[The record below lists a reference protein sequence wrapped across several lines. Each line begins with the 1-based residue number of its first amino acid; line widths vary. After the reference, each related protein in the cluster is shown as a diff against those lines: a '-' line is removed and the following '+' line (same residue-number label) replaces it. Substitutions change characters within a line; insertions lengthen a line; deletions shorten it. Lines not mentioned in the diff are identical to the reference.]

1 MQYDESEYLTDS
13 AEEVAAREEQ
23 EALRRLVRTEIRRV
37 HTGEA
42 AADIA
47 EDIRR
52 EKEEAALEKTKQA
65 PQWLAAISD
74 ALTGEILVSERMQRV
89 YGLLGAMGAIFF
101 VSIVLIFASLHS
113 DLRHNNLEKEVER
126 LKDRAVRTSEKRHQA
141 TSHSE
146 IVRQLRERNI
156 PLQDPETQPKYI
168 D

>member
-1 MQYDESEYLTDS
+1 MRYDESEFFTDS

-23 EALRRLVRTEIRRV
+23 EALRRMVRTEIRRV

-52 EKEEAALEKTKQA
+52 EKEQAALENSKQK
-65 PQWLAAISD
+65 PRWFSAING
-74 ALTGEILVSERMQRV
+74 ALTGEILISERMQRV
-89 YGLLGAMGAIFF
+89 YGLLGAIGVILF

-113 DLRHNNLEKEVER
+113 DLRYNTLEKEVER
-126 LKDRAVRTSEKRHQA
+126 LKDRAVRASEKRHQA

-156 PLQDPETQPKYI
+156 PLQDPETQPKLI